1 MLKTVEVLMGAGMDV
16 IQAGACSLPELSL
29 QSRVFRAPA
38 VYTDDETTF
47 YLDASGSYLQGEFPV
62 VRVERWKRGGL
73 KSIKPTREYVRFL
86 RRELAAEALSS
97 VSIAIGG
104 LFNAEL
110 LSLLS
115 QALPLKGLWRVR
127 SERELDVQ
135 SVGDSV
141 QRMQATLG
149 IKLDSTGCLAEFVDE
164 KGTKLQTAVAGA
176 LIARYLKEIGGLRSA
191 SKAWGIS
198 RFFDRVLDR
207 CGLKIEENADLAVG
221 EEIIYKPH
229 LGVGDGLWLG
239 LLLGEITA
247 VMGRPLSEIIAEM
260 EEVVGRTETRLLLL
274 EKGEL
279 EDYLRKISGKKYSLG
294 ERGELQLAG
303 TTIAWRKQGANLYQV
318 LLDGE
323 PSKLR
328 SLSEVLP
335 PGIS

>member
-1 MLKTVEVLMGAGMDV
+1 MGAGMDV

-86 RRELAAEALSS
+86 RRELAAEALST

-191 SKAWGIS
+191 SKA
-198 RFFDRVLDR
+198 
-207 CGLKIEENADLAVG
+207 
-221 EEIIYKPH
+221 
-229 LGVGDGLWLG
+229 
-239 LLLGEITA
+239 
-247 VMGRPLSEIIAEM
+247 
-260 EEVVGRTETRLLLL
+260 
-274 EKGEL
+274 
-279 EDYLRKISGKKYSLG
+279 
-294 ERGELQLAG
+294 
-303 TTIAWRKQGANLYQV
+303 
-318 LLDGE
+318 
-323 PSKLR
+323 
-328 SLSEVLP
+328 
-335 PGIS
+335 